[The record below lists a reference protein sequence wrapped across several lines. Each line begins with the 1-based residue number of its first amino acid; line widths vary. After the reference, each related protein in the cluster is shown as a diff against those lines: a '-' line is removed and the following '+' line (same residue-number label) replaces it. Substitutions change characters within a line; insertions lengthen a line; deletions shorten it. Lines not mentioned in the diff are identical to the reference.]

1 MLPRTWHCDGVPANS
16 NEGTTSRT
24 ILPRAVWQ
32 IGNPTSAW
40 PAPMLGRAQA
50 PYGCWYSAGF
60 SPAFPSTG
68 RFYPRCDPHTSANAI
83 CLIYKRIILH
93 GKVSDSYRGPKT
105 VESREAKGRWEASPR
120 HFRNRPLRRRSQSEF
135 LKRSE
140 DCLSDWTLPKSPDRA
155 KRGMGCR
162 QSGQTLWRLQPDP
175 FPNLRNCY
183 HRPCSHY
190 PQGRTQHAHT

>member
-60 SPAFPSTG
+60 SPAFPSAG
-68 RFYPRCDPHTSANAI
+68 RTYPRCDPHTSANAI

-105 VESREAKGRWEASPR
+105 VESREEKGRKALEESHVRVARGALPAAPFGGAHKANSLSEA
-120 HFRNRPLRRRSQSEF
+120 
-135 LKRSE
+135 
-140 DCLSDWTLPKSPDRA
+140 RA
-155 KRGMGCR
+155 V
-162 QSGQTLWRLQPDP
+162 
-175 FPNLRNCY
+175 
-183 HRPCSHY
+183 
-190 PQGRTQHAHT
+190 

>member
-60 SPAFPSTG
+60 SPAFPSAG

-105 VESREAKGRWEASPR
+105 VESREEKGRWGASPR
-120 HFRNRPLRRRSQSEF
+120 PCWNRPLRRRSQSEF

-140 DCLSDWTLPKSPDRA
+140 DCLSDWALPKSLAWAASRLERSAVASEPFPDR
-155 KRGMGCR
+155 KPIGTRD
-162 QSGQTLWRLQPDP
+162 SGP
-175 FPNLRNCY
+175 
-183 HRPCSHY
+183 
-190 PQGRTQHAHT
+190 